1 MISLGKSS
9 SQFERAAKNKNGLSG
24 KIKRKSLETV
34 LQYKDLFDYSA
45 CPISVLCLVIESAMG
60 NNPATSTTLQLTRM
74 TQPHNNRICE
84 NCLR

>member
-9 SQFERAAKNKNGLSG
+9 SQFERAAKNKNGPSG
-24 KIKRKSLETV
+24 KIKRKSLENV

-60 NNPATSTTLQLTRM
+60 NDPLLPYN
-74 TQPHNNRICE
+74 
-84 NCLR
+84 

>member
-24 KIKRKSLETV
+24 KLKRKSLETV
-34 LQYKDLFDYSA
+34 VQYKDLFDYSA

-60 NNPATSTTLQLTRM
+60 NDPLLPYN
-74 TQPHNNRICE
+74 
-84 NCLR
+84 